1 MLKHHK
7 FHKLCDICMRETTY
21 FCTEDGIICEDCF
34 TIDYKKPKK
43 PKKKKV
49 IEVKDL
55 SKELL
60 NKIITK
66 KETENLN
73 DRAIL
78 IRISNQLARLIK

>member
-1 MLKHHK
+1 MA
-7 FHKLCDICMRETTY
+7 
-21 FCTEDGIICEDCF
+21 
-34 TIDYKKPKK
+34 
-43 PKKKKV
+43 KKKKV